1 MLSILCND
9 LKLEYIKILLKR
21 NDVELSDVNLNDI
34 NMLFATYVVS
44 IVITITSYMAAQKQY
59 EYFIVLIT
67 ALYHNFNEE

>member
-1 MLSILCND
+1 
-9 LKLEYIKILLKR
+9 
-21 NDVELSDVNLNDI
+21 
-34 NMLFATYVVS
+34 MLFATYVVS